1 MTIGARL
8 REERIRLNLSQ
19 RELGEIGGVQA
30 NAQRHYEDASRFPKA
45 NYLAAIA
52 ASGVD
57 VLYVLTGERHMPLLT
72 ADRLAQTQQDLRRFQ
87 RQLKQLQQLQRCSEG
102 LVQTVQ
108 QLSGVPGEP

>member
-8 REERIRLNLSQ
+8 REERIRLNQSQ

-72 ADRLAQTQQDLRRFQ
+72 ADRLAQTQRDLRRFQ
-87 RQLKQLQQLQRCSEG
+87 QQLKQLQQCSEG